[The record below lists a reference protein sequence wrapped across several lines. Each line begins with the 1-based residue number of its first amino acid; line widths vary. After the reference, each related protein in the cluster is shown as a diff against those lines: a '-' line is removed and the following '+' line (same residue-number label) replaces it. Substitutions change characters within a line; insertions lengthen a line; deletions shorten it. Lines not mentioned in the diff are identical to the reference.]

1 MTPVI
6 PLTGGAVCFDALD
19 CVSWGNYAGTP
30 PSATGTPAPALIS
43 GKALIR
49 NLKGNGTLE
58 PGDDSVPENSFADF
72 ALGAPAPRNNARV
85 VGETRKVLDYTFAAK
100 EKGMSV
106 IFITHNIRQVHEVAD
121 RFTII
126 ERGRKMGD
134 FYKDDVSEQ
143 EVANMITSGEL
154 PERLRLFNAEDD
166 EAQQKGE
173 D

>member
-1 MTPVI
+1 
-6 PLTGGAVCFDALD
+6 
-19 CVSWGNYAGTP
+19 
-30 PSATGTPAPALIS
+30 
-43 GKALIR
+43 
-49 NLKGNGTLE
+49 
-58 PGDDSVPENSFADF
+58 
-72 ALGAPAPRNNARV
+72 
-85 VGETRKVLDYTFAAK
+85 
-100 EKGMSV
+100 
-106 IFITHNIRQVHEVAD
+106 VHEVAD